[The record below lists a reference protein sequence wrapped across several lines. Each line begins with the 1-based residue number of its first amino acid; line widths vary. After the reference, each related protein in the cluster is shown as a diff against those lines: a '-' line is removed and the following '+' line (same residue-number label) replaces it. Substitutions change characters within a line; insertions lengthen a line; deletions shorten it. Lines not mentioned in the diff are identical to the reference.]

1 MVREFTSRM
10 IDLNDEG
17 YFDKDLLIR
26 DLLSWMSEGDV
37 KQFVRASD
45 FIGFEDLGFISSMS
59 EEDDLADLHAD
70 MLTEDDIY
78 GDNALEEELG

>member
-26 DLLSWMSEGDV
+26 DLLNWMTEGDV

-45 FIGFEDLGFISSMS
+45 FIGFEDLGFISSLS
-59 EEDDLADLHAD
+59 E
-70 MLTEDDIY
+70 TEDDIY
-78 GDNALEEELG
+78 GDNALDEEFA

>member
-26 DLLSWMSEGDV
+26 DLLNWMSEGDV

-59 EEDDLADLHAD
+59 EEDDLADLHAEL
-70 MLTEDDIY
+70 LTEDDIY